1 MVWYIITDYIRC
13 CMDEVEKIKEKVW
26 DKPAASMQK
35 TTFTNGEMI
44 I

>member
-1 MVWYIITDYIRC
+1 
-13 CMDEVEKIKEKVW
+13 MDEVEKIKEKVW